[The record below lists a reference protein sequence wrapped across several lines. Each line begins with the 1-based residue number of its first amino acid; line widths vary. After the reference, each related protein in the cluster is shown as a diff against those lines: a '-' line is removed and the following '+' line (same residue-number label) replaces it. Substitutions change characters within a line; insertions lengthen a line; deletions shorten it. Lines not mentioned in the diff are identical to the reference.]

1 MGGGERAPHVCGH
14 HSYPQLA
21 KQPVGQK
28 ISKIYRDRIGQF
40 YSRGQWDKVNLLSYV
55 SVRWVEVER
64 LLLWYLWG
72 EHGNQTNNTL
82 SHTQ

>member
-21 KQPVGQK
+21 AKPVGQK
-28 ISKIYRDRIGQF
+28 ISNIYRQRIGQF

-55 SVRWVEVER
+55 SSVARRFGGCASVRR
-64 LLLWYLWG
+64 RNHSMLTFPG
-72 EHGNQTNNTL
+72 
-82 SHTQ
+82 

>member
-21 KQPVGQK
+21 HRPVGQK
-28 ISKIYRDRIGQF
+28 ISKIYRERIGQF

-55 SVRWVEVER
+55 FWWKGPWR
-64 LLLWYLWG
+64 LQRATMYDVL
-72 EHGNQTNNTL
+72 TRPA
-82 SHTQ
+82 

>member
-21 KQPVGQK
+21 HRPVGQK
-28 ISKIYRDRIGQF
+28 ISKIYRERIGQF

-55 SVRWVEVER
+55 FDEKKRECRGCEDAVVLTSPA
-64 LLLWYLWG
+64 
-72 EHGNQTNNTL
+72 
-82 SHTQ
+82 